1 MIFERKYYLTQ
12 LIHGI
17 GNGMVKIVTGIRR
30 CGKSFL
36 LFNIFCDYLLQNGVT
51 EDHIIGL
58 SLDDFRNS
66 KLRKPQNLLD
76 YIDAHYHN
84 DGKTNYIILD
94 EIQLVERF
102 VEVLLSLMHM
112 PNVEVY
118 VSGSNSK
125 FLSSDVVTEFR
136 GRGDEIRVYPLT
148 MSELL
153 EGIDMEFQ
161 PALQL
166 YFRYGGLPQ
175 AVLQAN
181 EHKREDF
188 LRNMFET
195 TYLRDVIER
204 NHLRNQQGMRELLLV
219 LASNIGCTTNPSKIA
234 KTFKSASK
242 IDLSENT
249 IRQYI
254 THLQNAFIIREAQ
267 RYNIKGRKYIGA
279 DSKYFFADMGI
290 RNVALNFRQI
300 EAPHI
305 MENVIYNE
313 LIARG
318 YLVDVGMVET
328 WKDNGERDNER
339 KTYEV
344 DFVVNNGSQRYYIQ
358 SAYAM
363 PTPEKVQQELQSL
376 VNIDDSFKKIV
387 VVYEDILPHR
397 NNNGVLTLGLKQFLL
412 DIQSIEL

>member
-36 LFNIFCDYLLQNGVT
+36 LFNIFRDYLLQNGVT

-66 KLRKPQNLLD
+66 KLRNPQNLLD

-254 THLQNAFIIREAQ
+254 THLQDAFIIREAQ

>member
-36 LFNIFCDYLLQNGVT
+36 LFNIFRDYLLQNGVT

-66 KLRKPQNLLD
+66 NLRNPQNLLD

-254 THLQNAFIIREAQ
+254 THLQDAFIIREAQ

-363 PTPEKVQQELQSL
+363 PTPEKVQQELRSL

-412 DIQSIEL
+412 DTQSIEL

>member
-36 LFNIFCDYLLQNGVT
+36 LFNIFRDYLLQNGVT

-84 DGKTNYIILD
+84 DGKTSYIILD

-254 THLQNAFIIREAQ
+254 THLQDAFIIREAQ

-363 PTPEKVQQELQSL
+363 PTPEKVQQELRSL

>member
-36 LFNIFCDYLLQNGVT
+36 LFNIFRDYLLQNGVT

-66 KLRKPQNLLD
+66 KLRNPQNLLD

-153 EGIDMEFQ
+153 EGIGMEFQ

-254 THLQNAFIIREAQ
+254 THLQDAFIIREAQ

-363 PTPEKVQQELQSL
+363 PTPEKVQQELRSL

>member
-36 LFNIFCDYLLQNGVT
+36 LFNIFRDYLLQNGVT

-66 KLRKPQNLLD
+66 KLRNPQNLLD

-254 THLQNAFIIREAQ
+254 THLQDAFIIREAQ

-363 PTPEKVQQELQSL
+363 PTPEKVQQELRSL

>member
-36 LFNIFCDYLLQNGVT
+36 LFNIFRDYLLQNGVT

-254 THLQNAFIIREAQ
+254 THLQDAFIIREAQ

-328 WKDNGERDNER
+328 WKDNGEQDNER

-363 PTPEKVQQELQSL
+363 PTPEKVQQELRSL

>member
-36 LFNIFCDYLLQNGVT
+36 LFNIFRDYLLQNGVT

-204 NHLRNQQGMRELLLV
+204 NHLRNQQGMRELLSV

-254 THLQNAFIIREAQ
+254 THLQDAFIIREAQ

-344 DFVVNNGSQRYYIQ
+344 DFVVNSGSRRYYIQ
-358 SAYAM
+358 SAFEM
-363 PTPEKVQQELQSL
+363 PTGEKRKQETQSFRK
-376 VNIDDSFKKIV
+376 ISDGFKRILIQNAPV
-387 VVYEDILPHR
+387 VPWHDNDGILTIS
-397 NNNGVLTLGLKQFLL
+397 LTDFLL
-412 DIQSIEL
+412 KPDALDW

>member
-66 KLRKPQNLLD
+66 KLRNPQNLLD

-254 THLQNAFIIREAQ
+254 THLQDAFIIREAQ

-363 PTPEKVQQELQSL
+363 PTPEKVQQELRSL

>member
-36 LFNIFCDYLLQNGVT
+36 LFNIFRDYLLQNGVT

-66 KLRKPQNLLD
+66 KLRNPQNLLD

-254 THLQNAFIIREAQ
+254 THLQDAFIIREAQ

-363 PTPEKVQQELQSL
+363 PTPEKVQQELRSL
-376 VNIDDSFKKIV
+376 VNIDDSFKKII

>member
-1 MIFERKYYLTQ
+1 MIFERKYYLNQ
-12 LIHGI
+12 LIQGI

-36 LFNIFCDYLLQNGVT
+36 LFNLFRNYLLQSGVA

-66 KLRKPQNLLD
+66 EFRNPSKLIE
-76 YIDAHYHN
+76 YIDAHYQN
-84 DGKTNYIILD
+84 DGSINYIILD
-94 EIQLVERF
+94 EVQLIDRF

-112 PNVEVY
+112 PNLEIF
-118 VSGSNSK
+118 VSGSNSR

-148 MSELL
+148 MNELI
-153 EGIDMEFQ
+153 EGMDVDFNK
-161 PALQL
+161 ALQL

-175 AVLQAN
+175 AVLQSD
-181 EHKREDF
+181 EHKRESF
-188 LRNMFET
+188 LRTMYDT

-204 NHLRNQQGMRELLLV
+204 NHLRNAQGMRELLQV
-219 LASNIGCTTNPSKIA
+219 LASNIGCTTNPRKIA
-234 KTFKSASK
+234 NTFKSSNK
-242 IDLSENT
+242 VELSENT

-254 THLQNAFIIREAQ
+254 AHLQDAFIIREAQ

-290 RNVALNFRQI
+290 RNVALNFRQM
-300 EAPHI
+300 ENTHI

-318 YLVDVGMVET
+318 YSVDVGAVES
-328 WKDNGERDNER
+328 WKIDEDNESER
-339 KTYEV
+339 KVYEV
-344 DFVVNNGSQRYYIQ
+344 DFVVNRESARYYIQ
-358 SAYAM
+358 SAYAL
-363 PTPEKVQQELQSL
+363 PSEEKIQQEMRSL
-376 VNIDDSFKKIV
+376 LNIDDSFKKIII
-387 VVYEDILPHR
+387 VYDDLLPYHTDS
-397 NNNGVLTLGLKQFLL
+397 GVLIIGLEQFLL
-412 DIQSIEL
+412 DSQSVDL

>member
-36 LFNIFCDYLLQNGVT
+36 LFNIFRDYLLQNGVT

-66 KLRKPQNLLD
+66 KLRNPQNLLD

-254 THLQNAFIIREAQ
+254 THLQDAFIIREAQ

-328 WKDNGERDNER
+328 WKDNGEQDNER

-363 PTPEKVQQELQSL
+363 PTPEKVQQELRSL

>member
-36 LFNIFCDYLLQNGVT
+36 LFNIFRDYLLQNGVT

-66 KLRKPQNLLD
+66 KLRNPQNLLD

-254 THLQNAFIIREAQ
+254 THLQDAFIIREAQ

-363 PTPEKVQQELQSL
+363 PTPEKVQQELRSL

-412 DIQSIEL
+412 DTQSIEL

>member
-36 LFNIFCDYLLQNGVT
+36 LFNIFRDYLLQNGVT

-254 THLQNAFIIREAQ
+254 THLQDAFIIREAQ

-358 SAYAM
+358 SAYAI
-363 PTPEKVQQELQSL
+363 PTPEKVQQELRSL

>member
-36 LFNIFCDYLLQNGVT
+36 LFNIFRDYLLQNGVT

-66 KLRKPQNLLD
+66 KLRNPQNLLD

-254 THLQNAFIIREAQ
+254 THLQDAFIIREAQ

-318 YLVDVGMVET
+318 YLVDVGIVET

>member
-36 LFNIFCDYLLQNGVT
+36 LFNIFRDYLLQNGVT

-66 KLRKPQNLLD
+66 KLRNPQNLLD

-102 VEVLLSLMHM
+102 VEVLLSLMHV

-254 THLQNAFIIREAQ
+254 THLQDAFIIREAQ

-358 SAYAM
+358 SAYTM
-363 PTPEKVQQELQSL
+363 PTPEKVQQELRSL

>member
-1 MIFERKYYLTQ
+1 MIFERKYYLNQ
-12 LIHGI
+12 LIQGI

-36 LFNIFCDYLLQNGVT
+36 LFNLFRNYLLQSGVA

-66 KLRKPQNLLD
+66 EFRNPSKLIE
-76 YIDAHYHN
+76 YIDAHYQN
-84 DGKTNYIILD
+84 DGSINYIILD
-94 EIQLVERF
+94 EVQLIDRF

-112 PNVEVY
+112 PNLEIF
-118 VSGSNSK
+118 VSGSNSR

-148 MSELL
+148 MNELI
-153 EGIDMEFQ
+153 EGMDVDFNK
-161 PALQL
+161 ALQL

-175 AVLQAN
+175 AVLQSD
-181 EHKREDF
+181 EHKRESF
-188 LRNMFET
+188 LRTMYDT

-204 NHLRNQQGMRELLLV
+204 NHLRNAQGMRELLQV
-219 LASNIGCTTNPSKIA
+219 LASNIGCTTNPRKIA
-234 KTFKSASK
+234 NTFKSSNK
-242 IDLSENT
+242 VELSENT

-254 THLQNAFIIREAQ
+254 AHLQDAFIIREAQ

-290 RNVALNFRQI
+290 RNVALNFRQM
-300 EAPHI
+300 ENTHI

-318 YLVDVGMVET
+318 YSVDVGAVES
-328 WKDNGERDNER
+328 WKIAE
-339 KTYEV
+339 
-344 DFVVNNGSQRYYIQ
+344 F
-358 SAYAM
+358 
-363 PTPEKVQQELQSL
+363 
-376 VNIDDSFKKIV
+376 
-387 VVYEDILPHR
+387 
-397 NNNGVLTLGLKQFLL
+397 
-412 DIQSIEL
+412 

>member
-36 LFNIFCDYLLQNGVT
+36 LFNIFRDYLLQNGVT

-66 KLRKPQNLLD
+66 KLRNPQNLLD

-204 NHLRNQQGMRELLLV
+204 NHLRNQQGMCELLLV

-254 THLQNAFIIREAQ
+254 THLQDAFIIREAQ

-363 PTPEKVQQELQSL
+363 PTLEKVQQELRSL

>member
-36 LFNIFCDYLLQNGVT
+36 LFNIFRDYLLQNGVT

-66 KLRKPQNLLD
+66 KLRNPQNLLD

-254 THLQNAFIIREAQ
+254 THLQDAFIIREAQ

-363 PTPEKVQQELQSL
+363 PTPEKVQQELRSL
-376 VNIDDSFKKIV
+376 VNIDDSFKKII

-412 DIQSIEL
+412 DTQSIEL

>member
-36 LFNIFCDYLLQNGVT
+36 LFNIFRDYLLQNGVT

-66 KLRKPQNLLD
+66 KLRNPQNLLD

-254 THLQNAFIIREAQ
+254 THLQDAFIIREAQ

-300 EAPHI
+300 EVSHI

-363 PTPEKVQQELQSL
+363 PTPEKVQQELRSL

>member
-36 LFNIFCDYLLQNGVT
+36 LFNIFRDYLLQNGVT

-66 KLRKPQNLLD
+66 KLRNPQNLLD

-195 TYLRDVIER
+195 TYLHDVIER

-254 THLQNAFIIREAQ
+254 THLQDAFIIREAQ

-363 PTPEKVQQELQSL
+363 PTPEKVQQELRSL

>member
-36 LFNIFCDYLLQNGVT
+36 LFNIFRNYLLQNGVT

-66 KLRKPQNLLD
+66 KLRNPQNLLD

-254 THLQNAFIIREAQ
+254 AHLQDAFIIREAQ

-363 PTPEKVQQELQSL
+363 PTPEKVQQELRSL
-376 VNIDDSFKKIV
+376 VNIDDSFKKII

>member
-36 LFNIFCDYLLQNGVT
+36 LFNIFRDYLLQNGVT

-254 THLQNAFIIREAQ
+254 THLQDAFIIREAQ

-300 EAPHI
+300 EASHI

-328 WKDNGERDNER
+328 WKDNGEQDNER

-363 PTPEKVQQELQSL
+363 PTPEKVQQELRSL

>member
-36 LFNIFCDYLLQNGVT
+36 LFNIFRDYLLQNGVT

-66 KLRKPQNLLD
+66 KLRNPQNLLD

-84 DGKTNYIILD
+84 DGKTSYIILD

-254 THLQNAFIIREAQ
+254 THLQDAFIIREAQ

-363 PTPEKVQQELQSL
+363 PTPEKVQQELRSL

>member
-36 LFNIFCDYLLQNGVT
+36 LFNIFRDYLLQNGVT

-66 KLRKPQNLLD
+66 KLRNPQNLLD

-84 DGKTNYIILD
+84 DGKTSYIILD

-112 PNVEVY
+112 PNIEVY

-153 EGIDMEFQ
+153 DGIDMEFQ

-254 THLQNAFIIREAQ
+254 THLQDAFIIREAQ

-363 PTPEKVQQELQSL
+363 PTPEKVQQELRSL

>member
-36 LFNIFCDYLLQNGVT
+36 LFNIFRDYLLQNGVT

-66 KLRKPQNLLD
+66 KLRNPQNLLD

-363 PTPEKVQQELQSL
+363 PTPEKVQQELRSL

>member
-36 LFNIFCDYLLQNGVT
+36 LFNIFRDYLLQNGVT

-175 AVLQAN
+175 TVLQAN

-254 THLQNAFIIREAQ
+254 THLQDAFIIREAQ

-363 PTPEKVQQELQSL
+363 PTPEKVQQELRSL

>member
-36 LFNIFCDYLLQNGVT
+36 LFNIFRDYLLQNGVT

-254 THLQNAFIIREAQ
+254 THLQDAFIIREAQ

-363 PTPEKVQQELQSL
+363 PTPEKVQQELRSL

-397 NNNGVLTLGLKQFLL
+397 DNNGVLTLGLKQFLL

>member
-36 LFNIFCDYLLQNGVT
+36 LFNIFRDYLLQNGVT

-66 KLRKPQNLLD
+66 KLRNPQNLLD

-254 THLQNAFIIREAQ
+254 THLQDAFIIREAQ

-363 PTPEKVQQELQSL
+363 PTPEKVQQELRSL

-397 NNNGVLTLGLKQFLL
+397 DNNGVLTLGLKQFLL

>member
-36 LFNIFCDYLLQNGVT
+36 LFNIFRDYLLQNGVT

-204 NHLRNQQGMRELLLV
+204 NHLRNQQGMRELLSV

-254 THLQNAFIIREAQ
+254 THLQDAFIIREAQ

-363 PTPEKVQQELQSL
+363 PTPEKVQQELRSL

>member
-36 LFNIFCDYLLQNGVT
+36 LFNIFRDYLLQNGVT

-66 KLRKPQNLLD
+66 KLRNPQNLLD

-102 VEVLLSLMHM
+102 VEVLLGLMHM

-254 THLQNAFIIREAQ
+254 THLQDAFIIREAQ

-363 PTPEKVQQELQSL
+363 PTPEKVQQELRSL

>member
-1 MIFERKYYLTQ
+1 MIFERKYYLNQ
-12 LIHGI
+12 LIRGI

-36 LFNIFCDYLLQNGVT
+36 LFNIFRNYLLQNGVA
-51 EDHIIGL
+51 ENHIIGL

-66 KLRKPQNLLD
+66 ELRNPSKLIEYVD
-76 YIDAHYHN
+76 VHYQN

-94 EIQLVERF
+94 EVQLIDRF

-112 PNVEVY
+112 SNVEIF

-136 GRGDEIRVYPLT
+136 GRGDEIRVYPLI
-148 MSELL
+148 MNELM
-153 EGIDMEFQ
+153 EGMEVDFNR
-161 PALQL
+161 ALQL

-175 AVLQAN
+175 AVLQSD
-181 EHKREDF
+181 EHKRESF
-188 LRNMFET
+188 LRTMYDT

-204 NHLRNQQGMRELLLV
+204 NHLRNAQGMRELLQV
-219 LASNIGCTTNPSKIA
+219 LASNIGCTTNPRKIA
-234 KTFKSASK
+234 NTFKSSSK
-242 IDLSENT
+242 VELSENT

-254 THLQNAFIIREAQ
+254 AHLQDAFIIREAQ

-290 RNVALNFRQI
+290 RNVALNFRQM
-300 EAPHI
+300 ENTHI

-318 YLVDVGMVET
+318 YSVDVGMVDAWEG
-328 WKDNGERDNER
+328 DVDERER
-339 KTYEV
+339 KVYEV
-344 DFVVNNGSQRYYIQ
+344 DFVVNRESARYYIQ
-358 SAYAM
+358 SAYVL
-363 PTPEKVQQELQSL
+363 PSKEKIQQELRSL
-376 VNIDDSFKKIV
+376 LNIDDSFKKIV
-387 VVYEDILPHR
+387 VVYDDILPYHTDS
-397 NNNGVLTLGLKQFLL
+397 GVLIVGLKQFLSNSQII
-412 DIQSIEL
+412 DF

>member
-254 THLQNAFIIREAQ
+254 THLQDAFIIREAQ

-363 PTPEKVQQELQSL
+363 PTPEKVQQELRSL

>member
-36 LFNIFCDYLLQNGVT
+36 LFNIFRDYLLQNGVT

-254 THLQNAFIIREAQ
+254 THLQDAFIIREAQ
-267 RYNIKGRKYIGA
+267 RYNIKGCKYIGA

-318 YLVDVGMVET
+318 YLVGVGMVET

-363 PTPEKVQQELQSL
+363 PTPEKVQQELRSL

>member
-66 KLRKPQNLLD
+66 KLRNPQNLLD

-84 DGKTNYIILD
+84 DGKTSYIILD

-254 THLQNAFIIREAQ
+254 THLQDAFIIREAQ

-363 PTPEKVQQELQSL
+363 PTPEKVQQELRSL